1 MSAMMEATRTGINQ
15 LTNLDMFG
23 LGQVAWF
30 FQTMSRLVNRFNIL
44 YDFSGHKPDLEG
56 KIQIC
61 FRYGFDRP
69 VLSVLWFMIDEFRNH
84 INRWRYYAIHLVE
97 QKGTLIDMFVIF
109 LKYNFKKNSK
119 SCWWSVGG
127 TKCNKNHC
135 IIFSNCFAVTLN

>member
-1 MSAMMEATRTGINQ
+1 M
-15 LTNLDMFG
+15 G
-23 LGQVAWF
+23 LF
-30 FQTMSRLVNRFNIL
+30 FDEQIARYQARLIPNFSLSIQAGNYLRIAIL

-109 LKYNFKKNSK
+109 LKYNF
-119 SCWWSVGG
+119 
-127 TKCNKNHC
+127 
-135 IIFSNCFAVTLN
+135 